1 MYTNGA
7 LQHHHPGHHHL
18 THAQLHHQNTLS
30 HYPSPP
36 NGHAHQQQQQ
46 QQQPH
51 MLAQGSPVTQ
61 MISPHWQQQLLKCDM
76 IRSSRSPH
84 HRARANAVVRAVPKS
99 AIPITNPNA
108 KLAAASDKTNGVS
121 KDASAP
127 PDPASSTG
135 SPSPNGT
142 ANHPSSLTAP
152 VAEAPRLSSMKPPEN
167 TWNSLDMGGVNIKN
181 LPPTSG
187 LFSFTF
193 LINLYLNH
201 NALSTV
207 PPEIAKLRHLELL
220 DLSGNNLT
228 TLPPELGMLTQLKEL
243 YVFDNHL
250 ATIPPELGTLHQLQ
264 TLGIEGNPMDAHIKA
279 IVQKDGTPALISYLR
294 DNCPTPPSPP
304 ERQWKNLLTAP
315 EREALSNDPNSET
328 VTVLSYNILCERY
341 ATERMYGYTPSWA
354 LAWSYRKQLILKEV
368 MEYDTDFICLQEV
381 DVAMYEEYFLTNLE
395 DHGYS
400 GVHWPRSRANRMS
413 NEADRRLVDGC
424 AVFFKTSRF
433 QLVEKQLLEFH
444 QLAMHRQDFPKE
456 DYMFNRVLSKDHIG
470 VVCLMEEKVTGT
482 RFVISNAHIYWD
494 PAYSDVK
501 LVQTALL
508 LEEIEKSASRFA
520 KYPPPPPKSATPGG
534 DSSKNDRPPP
544 HYSDGTKIPII
555 ICGDFNSTPG
565 SSVYDYIATGTLP
578 SNHPDFFSFKYGKLT
593 SEGMKH
599 RLNLKS
605 AYAAPGMDTDEHLTN
620 HTPSFKG
627 EIDYVWYSASNL
639 AVNAV
644 LSPVDIRYLEKCVGF
659 PNPHFPSDHIC
670 IGTEF
675 RIKPPRENQP
685 RSAAPPMSTS
695 SPSPNS
701 P

>member
-1 MYTNGA
+1 MTSQLGVV
-7 LQHHHPGHHHL
+7 LQLRTSRSSFPQDRSQWASGW
-18 THAQLHHQNTLS
+18 LHYSPRNTLS

-36 NGHAHQQQQQ
+36 NGHAHQQQQ

-127 PDPASSTG
+127 PDSASSTG

-152 VAEAPRLSSMKPPEN
+152 VAEAPRLSAMKPPEN

-201 NALSTV
+201 NALST
-207 PPEIAKLRHLELL
+207 
-220 DLSGNNLT
+220 
-228 TLPPELGMLTQLKEL
+228 PELGMLTQLKEL

-341 ATERMYGYTPSWA
+341 ATERLYGYTPSWA

-381 DVAMYEEYFLTNLE
+381 DVAQYEEYFLTNLE

-400 GVHWPRSRANRMS
+400 GVYWPKSRANRMS

-444 QLAMHRQDFPKE
+444 QLAMHRQDFSKE

-470 VVCLMEEKVTGT
+470 VVCLMEEKATGT
-482 RFVISNAHIYWD
+482 RFVISNAHIHWD

-520 KYPPPPPKSATPGG
+520 KYPPPPPKSPSSSAAT
-534 DSSKNDRPPP
+534 
-544 HYSDGTKIPII
+544 
-555 ICGDFNSTPG
+555 STRRPG
-565 SSVYDYIATGTLP
+565 SSVYDYVATGTLP
-578 SNHPDFFSFKYGKLT
+578 SNHPDFLSYKYGKLT